1 MRSEPNARVLAWLDK
16 QSALDLQITA
26 ITVAELKYGIA
37 RLPNGKRKAGLQA
50 GIEMLLANELADRV
64 LPFDEHSA
72 NHYATLVAGRE
83 RSGRPISSA
92 DAQIAA
98 ICRSRDALLATGN
111 VKDFDATG
119 ISIIDPWLAT

>member
-16 QSALDLQITA
+16 QSAHDLQITA

-50 GIEMLLANELADRV
+50 GIKMLLANELADRV